1 VLNAETGQ
9 IITSSKAGRGAHGI
23 TLNGTKTLAFVTN
36 TYEHTMTVIDLREL
50 VAKASFPTGKG
61 PNGVAAD

>member
-1 VLNAETGQ
+1 VLDAGTGRL
-9 IITSSKAGRGAHGI
+9 ITSIRAGRGAHGI
-23 TLNGTKTLAFVTN
+23 ALNAARTLAFVTN